1 MMKMRNIQTELNKLA
16 KFKNKSIIFSKFDLA
31 DGYSS
36 IKIAERYQKYVCF
49 STHRGIFR
57 MTRLGQGLASA
68 PMSFQEVMNLTEKE
82 IWRKIKEYG
91 GLDEEIVIMNYFDD
105 LLIAT
110 TNVNQMWIAVM
121 SLGEVLDMKGFRIN
135 PSKAEFLTE
144 TVEFLGHKLNGNEV
158 SISDS
163 KSEAI
168 KQLKVP
174 NSREELRSV
183 LGMLNYHLDYTPSL
197 AIIRNPLDRVLKLNE
212 FRPLNK
218 EEVEAFHSC
227 INAVVN
233 SIKLVQIDKGE
244 SLIVETDSS
253 NFAIADVLK
262 CSDGRIARCFSRNL
276 RGPELNYPI
285 QHKECLA
292 IIESIKKFKYW
303 LLLQKFQ
310 VITDHQSL
318 EILFRRDNEVSR
330 TAANRLKRWM
340 YELIQYDYEVKFVGG
355 KNVATADCLTRLINQ
370 ARENYLG
377 EEIIIGKIN
386 ESSYAVDCEKIRNT
400 MDEDYLKYKKIL
412 EEGEIIDSFGEKKH
426 DMFVGSNLIFIGNK
440 LLIPKDVQEECLQ
453 LLHATHASPPKMKAR
468 AREEMFWKTMTVDI
482 ENYYKKCDKC
492 QLFMKMP
499 SKVKDQWPV
508 AIEFLER
515 IHMDACK
522 TRRGGVNVL
531 VLQDAFSGF
540 TDLFILNSMDP
551 YSVRKYYL
559 DSSVIMGYLSF
570 LLVTKVQILQIM

>member
-1 MMKMRNIQTELNKLA
+1 
-16 KFKNKSIIFSKFDLA
+16 
-31 DGYSS
+31 
-36 IKIAERYQKYVCF
+36 
-49 STHRGIFR
+49 
-57 MTRLGQGLASA
+57 
-68 PMSFQEVMNLTEKE
+68 
-82 IWRKIKEYG
+82 
-91 GLDEEIVIMNYFDD
+91 
-105 LLIAT
+105 
-110 TNVNQMWIAVM
+110 M
-121 SLGEVLDMKGFRIN
+121 SLGEVLDKKGFRIN

-244 SLIVETDSS
+244 SLIVETDS
-253 NFAIADVLK
+253 
-262 CSDGRIARCFSRNL
+262 R
-276 RGPELNYPI
+276 
-285 QHKECLA
+285 
-292 IIESIKKFKYW
+292 
-303 LLLQKFQ
+303 
-310 VITDHQSL
+310 
-318 EILFRRDNEVSR
+318 EIMN
-330 TAANRLKRWM
+330 K
-340 YELIQYDYEVKFVGG
+340 ICGG

-426 DMFVGSNLIFIGNK
+426 DMFVENNLIFIGNK

-499 SKVKDQWPV
+499 QKVKDQWPV